1 MINIKVF
8 DEKGNKTEIQIKA
21 KGINEK
27 ELLEIIKK
35 KTLIKIPE
43 NGAQIID
50 IKKDKVI
57 KGDIQLSDGDEIK
70 IKNTKGN
77 EAIIFG
83 DITKDKIIN
92 LIAEQDSS
100 IPEYLGVMPGL
111 NIFGKCDNEKCDLC
125 NQPVIAIPIEKEE
138 YDAVKEE
145 FLVKCRKCKCTIKG
159 KTIAFYRCFY
169 NYYGIKYLENENENK
184 IEPFG
189 EEIKDF
195 QFIEIPSDLKI
206 NINGKSYTIHK
217 AEDISIYEED
227 IEKVNFIKLKF
238 QVHKW

>member
-8 DEKGNKTEIQIKA
+8 DEKGNKTEIQIRE

-43 NGAQIID
+43 NGVQIID
-50 IKKDKVI
+50 INKDKVI
-57 KGDIQLSDGDEIK
+57 RGDIQLLDNDKIK

-83 DITKDKIIN
+83 DITKDKIID
-92 LIAEQDSS
+92 LIAEQDPS

-169 NYYGIKYLENENENK
+169 NYYGIKYLENEDKNER
-184 IEPFG
+184 FG

-217 AEDISIYEED
+217 AENIAFYEED
-227 IEKVNFIKLKF
+227 IEKVNFIELKF
-238 QVHKW
+238 QVQKC